1 MRPETRDQDRIA
13 VIWLGVA
20 ALIGLGALA
29 WQQRHPPIVL
39 SREVSVE
46 QAAAWNS
53 RLEVA
58 RRIDINTAGVAELEC
73 LPGVGPALASRI
85 VADRQA
91 HGSFR
96 SLEEL
101 SRVPGIGPKTSEAL
115 QTYVA
120 IGGES
125 DGQSWHR

>member
-1 MRPETRDQDRIA
+1 MRLETRDQERTA
-13 VIWLGVA
+13 ATWLGVA
-20 ALIGLGALA
+20 ALAGLGVLA
-29 WQQRHPPIVL
+29 WQQRHAPVTIVQPP
-39 SREVSVE
+39 SAE
-46 QAAAWNS
+46 QTAQWDVQ
-53 RLEVA
+53 LEAA
-58 RRIDINTAGVAELEC
+58 RRVDINTADVAELER
-73 LPGVGPALASRI
+73 LPGVGPALAARI

-91 HGSFR
+91 HGPFG

-120 IGGES
+120 IGAES